1 MGEST
6 QKTKRKA
13 SEKPEKNE
21 NKEKVVKDILLSQKA
36 RFIEV
41 ILFLENEPVSLD
53 KLQRMTGFS
62 LDAIR
67 KSLAELAE
75 HFQTYMHGLVLSE
88 NTGAWAFRPATD
100 LHETLQSCYGKK
112 VDRRLSRAALE
123 TLSIVA
129 YSQPITKREIDNIRG
144 VSSDSIVRL
153 LREREYIKVVG
164 RKDVPGHPILY
175 GTSRKFLYEFNLPS
189 ISSLPKLSEID
200 RERFA
205 ASTAPEAP
213 EPQDTSEDEPEVIIL
228 EENDQEENV
237 VSASEPAN
245 EEGSTIE
252 TESAE
257 TVSDEEATR
266 EE

>member
-1 MGEST
+1 MAESIKKSKEKN
-6 QKTKRKA
+6 QESNA
-13 SEKPEKNE
+13 PDEKPR
-21 NKEKVVKDILLSQKA
+21 KESRDVLLSPKA

-67 KSLAELAE
+67 KALEELSE

-88 NTGAWAFRPATD
+88 STGAWAFRPATD

-153 LREREYIKVVG
+153 LREREYIKAVG
-164 RKDVPGHPILY
+164 RKNVPGHPILY

-189 ISSLPKLSEID
+189 ISALPKLSEID

-205 ASTAPEAP
+205 TSQVLDEQ
-213 EPQDTSEDEPEVIIL
+213 ELEQQDPVEV
-228 EENDQEENV
+228 
-237 VSASEPAN
+237 A
-245 EEGSTIE
+245 
-252 TESAE
+252 
-257 TVSDEEATR
+257 EATVT
-266 EE
+266 EETYED